1 MNGKI
6 KNRKI
11 LRVATKMVLESEK
24 IRNDK
29 TLRQREA
36 VAERLISTKYYFE
49 KGVPEIQ
56 KGFLG
61 IKKVKFEDMQ
71 YPKELYLL
79 DKARR
84 LERKLEYIESGIHT
98 YQTLINVT
106 RVYDLV
112 HQTKVFYQKGLT
124 DEEFNK
130 RSEEFLNFVE
140 KHIVT
145 RGGVKTFRIAGRED
159 VRKKEKK
166 PDGKMKSFSDYLDDN
181 IRYYKEYK
189 ECLTKRASAQEE
201 KEI

>member
-71 YPKELYLL
+71 YP
-79 DKARR
+79 
-84 LERKLEYIESGIHT
+84 
-98 YQTLINVT
+98 
-106 RVYDLV
+106 
-112 HQTKVFYQKGLT
+112 
-124 DEEFNK
+124 
-130 RSEEFLNFVE
+130 
-140 KHIVT
+140 
-145 RGGVKTFRIAGRED
+145 
-159 VRKKEKK
+159 
-166 PDGKMKSFSDYLDDN
+166 
-181 IRYYKEYK
+181 
-189 ECLTKRASAQEE
+189 
-201 KEI
+201 